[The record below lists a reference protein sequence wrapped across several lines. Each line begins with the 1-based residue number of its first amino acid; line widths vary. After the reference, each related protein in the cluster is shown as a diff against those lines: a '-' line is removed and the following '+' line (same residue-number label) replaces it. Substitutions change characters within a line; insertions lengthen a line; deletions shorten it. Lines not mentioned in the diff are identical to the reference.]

1 MLRLGCLGW
10 DGGQGMLVLGMSLQF
25 LLAGNYRITEY
36 IVKVGKNHPRSSSP
50 TVNPS
55 PQYPLTM
62 SLVATSYSDDMEQG
76 GVAGTP
82 VRPGQTESWV
92 GRNPMGLNKSKCRV
106 LHVGRNNSMHFYRLG
121 ATCWR
126 GAMQRRIWVSWWTTA
141 WP

>member
-1 MLRLGCLGW
+1 
-10 DGGQGMLVLGMSLQF
+10 MLVLGMSLQF

-82 VRPGQTESWV
+82 VRPGQAESWV
-92 GRNPMGLNKSKCRV
+92 GRNLMGLNKSKCRV
-106 LHVGRNNSMHFYRLG
+106 LHVGRNNCSHQYRLG
-121 ATCWR
+121 AELLERSSAKVANSCQLCALVAKKADGVL
-126 GAMQRRIWVSWWTTA
+126 GALQRV
-141 WP
+141 